1 MPIPSVVDLG
11 VELTDLIDVQAK
23 WSQET
28 FGADTVRGPIGAL
41 KHLEKEAKEAREAFE
56 LYQGAT
62 TLMGDDAR
70 KSFEVEL
77 ADCLLLL
84 LDATRRSGMT
94 VRQLVL
100 VAHEK
105 MAVNRSRVW
114 PKPTSDEPVEHVR

>member
-11 VELTDLIDVQAK
+11 VELTDLIDEQSS
-23 WSQET
+23 WSQKT
-28 FGADTVRGPIGAL
+28 FGADNVRGPIGAL
-41 KHLEKEAKEAREAFE
+41 KHLEKEAKEAWEASE

-70 KSFEVEL
+70 KSFQVEL

-94 VRQLVL
+94 MRQLIR
-100 VAHEK
+100 VAKEK
-105 MAVNRSRVW
+105 MAVNKAREW